1 MLKLSLQ
8 IFYRRYHELVDR
20 YEISIP
26 QMAIDLFP
34 LPTRHIPDLT
44 IRVTC
49 LKRNRNYLSFT
60 STRVHILHEH
70 SSSHPSRALEFTSFT
85 STRVHILHEH
95 SSPHPSRALEFTS
108 FTSTRVHI
116 LHEHSSSLHGFLL
129 LFFFVCL
136 FTCCFSFGRFVLF
149 IFLVFLYYDVCYA
162 FLRYVFPVA
171 LDCPLLIDPSV
182 LSNVNFIAG
191 F

>member
-26 QMAIDLFP
+26 QMAIDFFP

-85 STRVHILHEH
+85 NTRVHILHEHSSSHPSRALEFTSFTSIRVHILHEHSSSHPSRSLEFTSFTSTRVHILHEH
-95 SSPHPSRALEFTS
+95 SSPHPSRALEFTPR
-108 FTSTRVHI
+108 FFVVV
-116 LHEHSSSLHGFLL
+116 FLCLFVYL
-129 LFFFVCL
+129 LFFFWQV
-136 FTCCFSFGRFVLF
+136 R
-149 IFLVFLYYDVCYA
+149 VF
-162 FLRYVFPVA
+162 
-171 LDCPLLIDPSV
+171 
-182 LSNVNFIAG
+182 
-191 F
+191 

>member
-34 LPTRHIPDLT
+34 LLTRHIPDLT

-70 SSSHPSRALEFTSFT
+70 SSSHPSRSLEFTSFT
-85 STRVHILHEH
+85 I
-95 SSPHPSRALEFTS
+95 
-108 FTSTRVHI
+108 TRVHI
-116 LHEHSSSLHGFLL
+116 LHEHSSSHPSRALESTSFTSTRVHSTVFCCCFSL
-129 LFFFVCL
+129 FVCL
-136 FTCCFSFGRFVLF
+136 LV
-149 IFLVFLYYDVCYA
+149 VFLLAGSCCSSFYFFC
-162 FLRYVFPVA
+162 
-171 LDCPLLIDPSV
+171 IMMSV
-182 LSNVNFIAG
+182 MLFFAMCFQLPWIVHY
-191 F
+191 

>member
-70 SSSHPSRALEFTSFT
+70 SSSHPSRTLEFTSFTNTRVHILHEHSSSHPSRALESTSFT

-95 SSPHPSRALEFTS
+95 SSPHPSRALEFTPR
-108 FTSTRVHI
+108 FFVVV
-116 LHEHSSSLHGFLL
+116 FLCLFVYL
-129 LFFFVCL
+129 LFFFWQVRVVHL
-136 FTCCFSFGRFVLF
+136 SSF
-149 IFLVFLYYDVCYA
+149 
-162 FLRYVFPVA
+162 
-171 LDCPLLIDPSV
+171 SV
-182 LSNVNFIAG
+182 L
-191 F
+191 